1 MHYRFIAATILCF
14 CLALS
19 ASAQQLFTVK
29 GIIFKKNTPITVS
42 QAVVSNGSR
51 KNIAMTMSDDLG
63 DFNIQAEMGDTLVF
77 KKIDYTVQTMVV
89 QSHDNMSVYLQ
100 PIIHLNEV
108 NIKDAS
114 KRQELND
121 VLDDYKK
128 KGQYSTLNPSVWSVM
143 NSPLT
148 GLYEMFGKGPEQAK
162 KFRQFTREEL
172 EREAVSKRYTRK
184 LVQQVTNMPESE
196 VKDFMLA
203 FTPSYEDIQN
213 WNDYDII
220 NYIKRSYEY
229 FQSNKNSLKI
239 QKLY

>member
-1 MHYRFIAATILCF
+1 MHYRFIAATILCYF
-14 CLALS
+14 LALS

-29 GIIFKKNTPITVS
+29 GIIFKKNTPITIS
-42 QAVVSNGSR
+42 QGVVSNLTR
-51 KNIAMTMSDDLG
+51 KNIATTMSDDLG
-63 DFNIQAEMGDTLVF
+63 DFHILAEMGDTLLF
-77 KKIDYTVQTMVV
+77 KKADYAAQTMVV
-89 QSHDNMSVYLQ
+89 QSHVDLSVYLQ

-108 NIKDAS
+108 NIKDVS
-114 KRQELND
+114 KTQEMKD

-128 KGQYSTLNPSVWSVM
+128 KDQYYTLKPSAWSIA

-148 GLYEMFGKGPEQAK
+148 GLYELFGKGPAEAK
-162 KFRQFTREEL
+162 KFRQYSIDEQ
-172 EREAVSKRYTRK
+172 ERMEVSKRYTKK
-184 LVQQVTNMPESE
+184 LILQVTNMPENE

-203 FTPSYEDIQN
+203 FTPSYADIQT

-229 FQSNKNSLKI
+229 FQNNKNSLKI

>member
-1 MHYRFIAATILCF
+1 MHYRFIATTILCF

-42 QAVVSNGSR
+42 QAVVSNVSR

-89 QSHDNMSVYLQ
+89 QSRDNMSVYLQ

-203 FTPSYEDIQN
+203 FTPSYEDIQS

>member
-42 QAVVSNGSR
+42 QAVVSNVSR

-100 PIIHLNEV
+100 PVIHLNEV

-203 FTPSYEDIQN
+203 FTPSYEDIQS